1 MKKFTLL
8 LITGTLLLTA
18 CRKKE
23 AGKMDGPD
31 LTNIYGT
38 FEVVTT
44 LTPSQSSVDFSAGQ
58 TVYFTCETSIIKE
71 WTISITGQTSGATKI
86 ITGTGKV
93 LNASNAL
100 WNGSTTNFPMFKAET
115 CDVMLTFTGETDTL
129 HTTVTVTAPK
139 VNPGF
144 LIADFET
151 GWNSGWSTFIQ
162 SGASMDFN
170 IKTDTTSPQANS
182 YYNMQG
188 TVNWDWLIGLVDF
201 KASAY
206 GSPTLPLTDNAGN
219 LYFNVLIYGAPGYPN
234 SLVLLRFDE
243 DENQDGTFTDN
254 SEDQYSLE
262 VPVSWVGWKLVSLKY
277 SDLEGTGN
285 GNSVHNPDRLNKV
298 SVLHLANPA
307 SGFAKSGIDYLI
319 FTENAPLNP

>member
-8 LITGTLLLTA
+8 LIAGTMLLA

-23 AGKMDGPD
+23 VDKIDGPD
-31 LTNIYGT
+31 LADVYGT
-38 FEVVTT
+38 FEVLSALGV
-44 LTPSQSSVDFSAGQ
+44 SQSSVDFSTGQ
-58 TVYFTCETSIIKE
+58 TVYFTCETSTIKE
-71 WTISITGQTSGATKI
+71 WTISITGQSSGANKI
-86 ITGTGKV
+86 ITGTGKTV
-93 LNASNAL
+93 DASNAK
-100 WNGSTTNFPMFKAET
+100 WDGSTTNFPMFKAET
-115 CDVMLTFTGETDTL
+115 CDVMLTFSGEADTL
-129 HTTVTVTAPK
+129 YTTVTVAAPK

-144 LIADFET
+144 LIADFES

-162 SGASMDFN
+162 SGASMDFS
-170 IKTDTTSPQANS
+170 IKTDSTSPQEGS

-201 KASAY
+201 NAQAY

-243 DENQDGTFTDN
+243 DEDENGTFSDA
-254 SEDQYSLE
+254 SEDEYSLE
-262 VPVSWVGWKLVSLKY
+262 ITVDWVGWKLVSLKY
-277 SDLEGTGN
+277 SDLEGNGSGN
-285 GNSVHNPDRLNKV
+285 GVHNPDKINKV

-319 FTENAPLNP
+319 FTENAPLKP

>member
-1 MKKFTLL
+1 M
-8 LITGTLLLTA
+8 
-18 CRKKE
+18 
-23 AGKMDGPD
+23 
-31 LTNIYGT
+31 
-38 FEVVTT
+38 
-44 LTPSQSSVDFSAGQ
+44 
-58 TVYFTCETSIIKE
+58 YFTCETSTIKE
-71 WTISITGQTSGATKI
+71 WKISITGQTSGATKI
-86 ITGTGKV
+86 ISGTSKV
-93 LNASNAL
+93 VDVSNSV
-100 WNGSTTNFPMFKAET
+100 WNGSTTNLPMFKAET
-115 CDVMLTFTGETDTL
+115 CDVMLTFTGAADTL
-129 HTTVTVTAPK
+129 HTTVIVSAPK
-139 VNPGF
+139 VNQGF

-151 GWNSGWSTFIQ
+151 GWNSGWGTFIQ

-170 IKTDTTSPQANS
+170 IKTDATAPQNGS

-243 DENQDGTFTDN
+243 DENVDGTFTDG

-262 VPVSWVGWKLVSLKY
+262 VPVTWTGWKLVSLKY
-277 SDLEGTGN
+277 SDLVGN
-285 GNSVHNPDRLNKV
+285 GNGNGVHNPNKLNKV

-319 FTENAPLNP
+319 FTENAALNP

>member
-8 LITGTLLLTA
+8 LITGTLLLA

-23 AGKMDGPD
+23 IDKIDGPD
-31 LTNIYGT
+31 LNNIYGT
-38 FEVVTT
+38 FQVVTP
-44 LTPSQSSVDFSAGQ
+44 LAASQPSVDFSAGQ
-58 TVYFTCETSIIKE
+58 SVYFTCETSTIKE
-71 WTISITGQTSGATKI
+71 WKISITGQTSGATKI
-86 ITGTGKV
+86 INGTGKV
-93 LNASNAL
+93 LDASNAS
-100 WNGSTTNFPMFKAET
+100 WNGTTTNFPMFKAET
-115 CDVMLTFTGETDTL
+115 CNVMLTFTGEADTL
-129 HTTVTVTAPK
+129 YTTVTVSAPK
-139 VNPGF
+139 VNQGF
-144 LIADFET
+144 LLADFEN
-151 GWNSGWSTFIQ
+151 GWNSGWSTFVQ

-170 IKTDTTSPQANS
+170 IKTETASPQADS

-201 KASAY
+201 NASAY
-206 GSPTLPLTDNAGN
+206 GSQTLPLTDNAGN

-243 DENQDGTFTDN
+243 DENENGTFTDA

-262 VPVSWVGWKLVSLKY
+262 IPVNWTGWKLVSLKY
-277 SDLEGTGN
+277 SDLVGTGN
-285 GNSVHNPDRLNKV
+285 GNGVHNPNKLNKV